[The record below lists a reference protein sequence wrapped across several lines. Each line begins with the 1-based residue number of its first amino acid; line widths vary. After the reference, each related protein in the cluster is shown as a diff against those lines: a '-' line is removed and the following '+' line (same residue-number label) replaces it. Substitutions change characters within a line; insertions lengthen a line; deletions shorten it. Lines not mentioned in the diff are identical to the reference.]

1 MYRRGYLWPI
11 LYYPIWCVATK
22 NKGHFRNNILIFEEI
37 GGERVGGFWG
47 HASKI
52 HAGFRGTPMGLMD
65 FLVMVE
71 FSQV

>member
-1 MYRRGYLWPI
+1 MIEPI
-11 LYYPIWCVATK
+11 LYFPIRCAVTK

-37 GGERVGGFWG
+37 GGEGVGGFWG